1 MLTTHATPDS
11 PAEPRTN
18 RIARRGIAGLL
29 LLSLTAGGAA
39 LASLPAAAATQGVNA
54 AAVGIAAEPVRV
66 QAEDYTG
73 DNGNGLKKETSSDST
88 GASLGNVGGTW
99 NGGELTYDTVDFGS
113 APLSSLT
120 VRYVN
125 NSNRVGAN
133 PSLDF
138 YIDEKTDANKI
149 ATAALPVTGDNWQAY
164 NTTTVDLASELSG
177 EHTLIVVMSVTADSG
192 HPFAGNFD
200 YFEFTT
206 APLPAS
212 YLTTA
217 DAWSY
222 SDNGTDPSG
231 DGTLSW
237 TTADFDDSAWKNGVG
252 SFGSKRGAADL
263 GGGFVAKTLIQYA
276 KTGSSNTIETYHFRN
291 DFDVSESDLGQIE
304 SLQGTI
310 TYDDAVRVY
319 VNGQKVAGFVDDRVN
334 GAANQNLTYAGASG
348 GNPVTS
354 TFTVPADVLQEGE
367 NTIAIALYQD
377 RETSSDNYLDLQA
390 LVPVVPTPAPTE
402 ATISDLVLGVGAT
415 EAERTL
421 AWYSDVDVPQ
431 TAQLATASEVVDGEF
446 PDSARTIETSKTG
459 GTTSGEFF
467 RDVTLDGLS
476 ENTEYSYRVGS
487 DDMGWSDV
495 YTFRT
500 QEFSGDF
507 SFFFFG
513 DPQLGASGDAAR
525 DAAGWQDTLDLAT
538 QTYPDAELL
547 YSSGDQVENAS
558 SESQYELFLQSDH
571 LRELPF
577 VANNGNHDVGSKA
590 YEQHFN
596 APNEDLTAGAGS
608 ATSSG
613 GDYWFIYKDVLF
625 LNINSNSRDYTSH
638 YAWMD
643 RVIAEQGANAKW
655 KAVAFHHSIYSVGPH
670 QDDGDVL
677 DRRSTMP
684 EKISDLGI
692 DLVLMGHDHN
702 YARTYLIKNGQKA
715 DENEVPAAVKV
726 EAKDGE
732 VMYVTA
738 NSSSGSKYY
747 NTENPTAWWAS
758 VINQEKVRNYT
769 VLEVTDDE
777 ISVRTLRSQQNG
789 SEMPVNSVV
798 DEVSLTKDA
807 APELTVPE
815 DGEIQQDTEFDP
827 REGVTA
833 TDNVDGDLTEEIEV
847 AGSVD
852 TATAGDY
859 TLTYT
864 VSDARGNVT
873 TVERIV
879 TVVEPGTD
887 PTDPPVDPTD
897 PPVDPTDPPVDP
909 TDPPVDPTDPPV
921 DPTDPPVEPT
931 DPPVDPTNPPTDPSE
946 PGMPQPSFTPS
957 PPSAD
962 GSDLPDE
969 LRDRVTVTVSGS
981 TVNIDGLEAGEW
993 YYVYV
998 YSSPIGL
1005 GWVQADASGGAS
1017 ATLPSGLTA
1026 GAHRA
1031 AVLDDAGT
1039 LVGWDDFVLAAAD
1052 PSDPDGLAV
1061 TGSDAASAWA
1071 SIALGALL
1079 LAGGG
1084 ALLLAR
1090 RNRVTE
1096 S

>member
-1 MLTTHATPDS
+1 MI
-11 PAEPRTN
+11 RN
-18 RIARRGIAGLL
+18 GRRGVAGLV
-29 LLSLTAGGAA
+29 LLSLTAGGLA
-39 LASLPAAAATQGVNA
+39 LASLPAAASTPTVLA
-54 AAVGIAAEPVRV
+54 AASGIAAEPVRV

-99 NGGELTYDTVDFGS
+99 DGGELTYDKVDFGS

-125 NSNRVGAN
+125 NSGRVGAN

-149 ATAALPVTGDNWQAY
+149 ATTALPVTGTNWQSY
-164 NTTTVDLASELSG
+164 NTTTVDLAAEVSG
-177 EHTLIVVMSVTADSG
+177 EHTLIVVMHVTADSG
-192 HPFAGNFD
+192 HPYVGNFD
-200 YFEFTT
+200 YFEFTA
-206 APLPAS
+206 APLPES
-212 YLTTA
+212 YLTSA
-217 DAWSY
+217 DPWSY

-231 DGTLSW
+231 DGSLSW
-237 TTADFDDSAWKNGVG
+237 TTAAFDDSAWKNAAG

-263 GGGFVAKTLIQYA
+263 GNGFVAKTLVQYA
-276 KTGSSNTIETYHFRN
+276 KTGSSDTIETYHFRN
-291 DFDVSESDLGQIE
+291 EFEVPAGDLAQIE
-304 SLQGTI
+304 ALEGTV
-310 TYDDAVRVY
+310 TYDDAVRIY
-319 VNGQKVAGFVDDRVN
+319 VNGEKVAGFVDDRVN
-334 GAANQNLTYAGASG
+334 GAANQNLTYAGSSG
-348 GNPVTS
+348 GDPVTS
-354 TFTVPADVLQEGE
+354 TFQIPADALQAGE

-377 RETSSDNYLDLQA
+377 RASSSDIYLDLKS
-390 LVPVVPTPAPTE
+390 LVPTVATPEPTE

-431 TAQLATASEVVDGEF
+431 AAQLAKSSTVVDGAF
-446 PDSARTIETSKTG
+446 PDSARTIETTKTG
-459 GTTSGEFF
+459 GTTSGEYF
-467 RDVTLDGLS
+467 RDTTLDGLE

-487 DDMGWSDV
+487 DDKGWSDV

-500 QEFSGDF
+500 QDFSGDF

-513 DPQLGASGDAAR
+513 DPQLGASGNAVA
-525 DAAGWQDTLDLAT
+525 DAAGWQDTLDVAT
-538 QTYPDAELL
+538 QSYPDAELL
-547 YSSGDQVENAS
+547 YSSGDQVESAS
-558 SESQYELFLQSDH
+558 NEQQYELFLQSDH

-596 APNEDLTAGAGS
+596 LPNEDLTAGAGS

-643 RVIAEQGANAKW
+643 KVIAEQGDKAKW
-655 KAVAFHHSIYSVGPH
+655 KAVSFHHSLYSVGPH
-670 QDDGDVL
+670 QDDGDVI

-684 EKISDLGI
+684 EKISELGI

-702 YARTYLIKNGQKA
+702 YARTYLIKNGHKA

-747 NTENPTAWWAS
+747 DTENPGAWWAS

-769 VLEVTDDE
+769 VLDVSDDE

-789 SEMPVNSVV
+789 SEKPVNSVV
-798 DEVSLTKDA
+798 DEVTLTKDA

-815 DGEIQQDTEFDP
+815 DGEVEKGAEFDP
-827 REGVTA
+827 RDGVSA
-833 TDNVDGDLTEEIEV
+833 TDNVDGDLTEAIEV

-852 TATAGDY
+852 TATAGAY

-864 VSDARGNVT
+864 VKDARGNT
-873 TVERIV
+873 TTAERIV
-879 TVVEPGTD
+879 TVVAPTDPTD

-897 PPVDPTDPPVDP
+897 PPVDPTDPPTEPGTPEQP
-909 TDPPVDPTDPPV
+909 TTTPAPPV
-921 DPTDPPVEPT
+921 
-931 DPPVDPTNPPTDPSE
+931 
-946 PGMPQPSFTPS
+946 
-957 PPSAD
+957 AD
-962 GSDLPDE
+962 GSDLPED
-969 LRDRVTVTVSGS
+969 LRNAVDVTVSGR
-981 TVNIDGLEAGEW
+981 TVSITGLTAGEW

-998 YSSPIGL
+998 YSAPTGM
-1005 GWVQADASGGAS
+1005 GWVQADANGAAT
-1017 ATLPSGLTA
+1017 ATLPADLDA
-1026 GAHRA
+1026 GAHRV
-1031 AVLDDAGT
+1031 AVLDDAGA
-1039 LVGWDDFVLAAAD
+1039 LIGWSQFVVAAD
-1052 PSDPDGLAV
+1052 TGPGDGLAV
-1061 TGSDAASAWA
+1061 TGSDAATAWG
-1071 SIALGALL
+1071 SVALAALL

-1084 ALLLAR
+1084 ALLIAR
-1090 RNRVTE
+1090 RTRITQR
-1096 S
+1096 